1 MVAPASSKEAMTYH
15 VVGKQKK
22 EDCQDNDKQELS
34 NSQPDGISFFGSRC
48 IQISCHQSR
57 LPTRLGARDN
67 EISLELRPELH
78 SHAAR
83 GRLGGTCSSS
93 RDRNTCSA

>member
-34 NSQPDGISFFGSRC
+34 A
-48 IQISCHQSR
+48 
-57 LPTRLGARDN
+57 L
-67 EISLELRPELH
+67 
-78 SHAAR
+78 
-83 GRLGGTCSSS
+83 
-93 RDRNTCSA
+93 